1 MRGSSMRKL
10 PSGKS
15 FTVLCGDKKS
25 QNWFSK
31 VLSGTYKE
39 YDIDT
44 VPRDILISLTSPNTP
59 GSLAS
64 KNPAGLGPSAG
75 PLIPINQVAGRTQ
88 QGATGIKLKFSQM
101 PNSQIMTPAQGP
113 TGRDCLYL
121 SGATKPG
128 DVRLSITNDDQ
139 AETDQDMVHP
149 SNLTAATSKEEN
161 GTPVQAYKSPYETVI
176 SKLAAAQSSKNA
188 ASIQVGYKSLYEA
201 AAVFLAAVQSSNNA
215 AASTKR
221 QNDSPLTSSW
231 DKRAKIGLTRQQQ
244 ETIDISSSDE
254 ENINPSQDDIKS
266 PSNAAQNQKLMKE
279 ITALKL
285 SESLALGKIEKLIQ
299 ENTNLKLAKMC
310 AVNRAKEAL
319 TRLRAANRANEVLG
333 GNDDLVGQIEE
344 LMRENASLKLSALR
358 PFELDTDGGC
368 TGGIKSEG
376 ITPQVKKDVAGQRG
390 GNA

>member
-75 PLIPINQVAGRTQ
+75 PSIPTNQVAGRTQ
-88 QGATGIKLKFSQM
+88 QGATGIKLKFSPM
-101 PNSQIMTPAQGP
+101 PNSQIMTPAQQGAIASTSQASAELTEP
-113 TGRDCLYL
+113 SSILATKQ
-121 SGATKPG
+121 ATKPG

-176 SKLAAAQSSKNA
+176 SKLAAAQSSNNA
-188 ASIQVGYKSLYEA
+188 ASIQVDYKSLYEA
-201 AAVFLAAVQSSNNA
+201 AAVFLAAVQSSN
-215 AASTKR
+215 K
-221 QNDSPLTSSW
+221 P
-231 DKRAKIGLTRQQQ
+231 
-244 ETIDISSSDE
+244 
-254 ENINPSQDDIKS
+254 
-266 PSNAAQNQKLMKE
+266 
-279 ITALKL
+279 
-285 SESLALGKIEKLIQ
+285 
-299 ENTNLKLAKMC
+299 
-310 AVNRAKEAL
+310 
-319 TRLRAANRANEVLG
+319 
-333 GNDDLVGQIEE
+333 
-344 LMRENASLKLSALR
+344 
-358 PFELDTDGGC
+358 
-368 TGGIKSEG
+368 
-376 ITPQVKKDVAGQRG
+376 PQARRDRMIHH
-390 GNA
+390 